1 MLGDGVS
8 QAGSELVKRGVDHE
22 RLDIIAR
29 MINDVAEAH
38 DVTVVRERSLKILEH
53 QLREVNEQHKKVME
67 SGDSGWEQQIV
78 SQRRFMEVIRY
89 SLLLLFLSISYSDF
103 FDALCP
109 PPFCPLSP
117 ASTLSASSTSSSFLV
132 V

>member
-53 QLREVNEQHKKVME
+53 QLREVPGREACCW
-67 SGDSGWEQQIV
+67 GDSTG
-78 SQRRFMEVIRY
+78 R
-89 SLLLLFLSISYSDF
+89 
-103 FDALCP
+103 
-109 PPFCPLSP
+109 
-117 ASTLSASSTSSSFLV
+117 
-132 V
+132 